1 MKTLTLESCRNKFN
15 KKPWL
20 AELSINPAEPKQLAY
35 KFLDADEVTY
45 ISGTRNRY
53 EWDLEE
59 NVLYSKGDTHNY
71 SKYFITIFVVL
82 DNKEIE
88 LTKRE
93 AKKFL
98 NGDFDPRSKL
108 TKTVEAN

>member
-1 MKTLTLESCRNKFN
+1 MKTLTLESCNNKLN

-20 AELSINPAEPKQLAY
+20 AKLFVDPKDSKDLFYTFQ
-35 KFLDADEVTY
+35 KPDEVTY
-45 ISGTRNRY
+45 ISGTRNSY

-59 NVLYSKGDTHNY
+59 NVLYCKGDTHNY
-71 SKYFITIFVVL
+71 SKYFVTIFVIITGR
-82 DNKEIE
+82 EIE

-98 NGDFDPRSKL
+98 AGEFDPLSKL
-108 TKTVEAN
+108 TESAE